1 VHSACSRAL
10 RRREVDTEPRHI
22 PGDKPIIHSG
32 ETMSKVQPTASIEAN
47 RQHPLSGITVLDL
60 SHVYNGPYATF
71 LMAMAG
77 ANVIKIEP
85 HHGEHLRSRGDMGG
99 AALPFAMLN
108 SNKKPVTLN
117 LKTEKGRELFRELV
131 ARADI
136 LVENFAPGVMDR
148 LGIGPADL
156 HKINPRLIYGS
167 SSGYGKDGPYRDY
180 PAMDLVM
187 QAMSGVINSTG
198 FPDQPPV
205 KSGAA
210 ICDFMAGIHLYA
222 AIVTALYERERT
234 GKGRVVEVSMQDATY
249 ASLASNYG
257 MVHARGAA
265 APERTGNR
273 HGGLGIS
280 PYNVYATNDGYV
292 VLNCPGDH
300 HFRAVLDVIDRPDL
314 KGDPRFLSRSS
325 RVVNFEAVDELIGSW
340 TKTLTKNE
348 VAARMLAAKVPC
360 APVRNLVEVMND
372 ENMHA
377 RGSLQWI
384 DHPELGRVALPHSP
398 LVFEGT
404 ERRPIEPSLPLGA
417 SNDEVFGKWLG
428 HSEEELAALKSEGV
442 IGRSAEELAVKAEVI

>member
-1 VHSACSRAL
+1 MPAA
-10 RRREVDTEPRHI
+10 
-22 PGDKPIIHSG
+22 
-32 ETMSKVQPTASIEAN
+32 PTPPY
-47 RQHPLSGITVLDL
+47 PLTGITVIDL
-60 SHVYNGPYATF
+60 SHVYNGPYATL

-77 ANVIKIEP
+77 AEVIKVEP
-85 HHGEHLRSRGDMGG
+85 LDGEHLRSRGDMGG
-99 AALPFAMLN
+99 AAFAFAMLN

-117 LKTEKGRELFRELV
+117 LKSEKGRQLLREMA

-136 LVENFAPGVMDR
+136 LVENFAPGVTDR
-148 LGIGPADL
+148 LGIGPAEL
-156 HKINPRLIYGS
+156 HKVNPRLIYGS

-187 QAMSGVINSTG
+187 QAMCGVINATG
-198 FPDQPPV
+198 HPDQPPV

-210 ICDFMAGIHLYA
+210 MCDFSAGIHLYA
-222 AIVTALYERERT
+222 AILTALYERERT

-249 ASLASNYG
+249 ASLASNLG

-265 APERTGNR
+265 APARTGNR
-273 HGGLGIS
+273 HGGLGIA
-280 PYNVYATNDGYV
+280 PYNAYATSDGFV

-300 HFRAVLDVIDRPDL
+300 HFRAVLDVMGRPDL
-314 KGDPRFLSRSS
+314 KEDPRFLTRST
-325 RVVNFEAVDELIGSW
+325 RVAHFAAVDELIENW

-348 VAARMLAAKVPC
+348 VARRMLAAKVPC
-360 APVRNLVEVMND
+360 APVRDLMEVMRD

-404 ERRPIEPSLPLGA
+404 PRRPIEPSVPLGA
-417 SNDEVFGKWLG
+417 SNDAVYGKWLG
-428 HSEEELAALKSEGV
+428 HTDEELAAYEAEGV
-442 IGRSAEELAVKAEVI
+442 I

>member
-1 VHSACSRAL
+1 MKKHSAKSTRGAGAK
-10 RRREVDTEPRHI
+10 HA
-22 PGDKPIIHSG
+22 PGY
-32 ETMSKVQPTASIEAN
+32 
-47 RQHPLSGITVLDL
+47 PLAGVTVIDL

-71 LMAMAG
+71 LMALAG
-77 ANVIKIEP
+77 ADVIKVEP
-85 HHGEHLRSRGDMGG
+85 FHGEHLRSRGDMGG

-117 LKTEKGRELFRELV
+117 LKNKKGRDLLREMA

-136 LVENFAPGVMDR
+136 LVENFAPGVTDR
-148 LGIGPADL
+148 LGIGPVDL

-187 QAMSGVINSTG
+187 QAMCGVINSTG
-198 FPDQPPV
+198 YPDQPPV

-210 ICDFMAGIHLYA
+210 MCDFSAGIHLYA
-222 AIVTALYERERT
+222 AIMTALYERERT

-249 ASLASNYG
+249 ASLASNLG

-265 APERTGNR
+265 APARTGNR
-273 HGGLGIS
+273 HGGLGIA
-280 PYNVYATNDGYV
+280 PYNAYATSDGFV

-300 HFRAVLDVIDRPDL
+300 HFRAVLDVMGRPDL
-314 KGDPRFLSRSS
+314 KEDPRFLTRST
-325 RVVNFEAVDELIGSW
+325 RVANFAAVDELIENW

-348 VAARMLAAKVPC
+348 VARRMLAAKVPC
-360 APVRNLVEVMND
+360 APVRDLMEVMRD

-384 DHPELGRVALPHSP
+384 DHPELGRVSLPHSP

-404 ERRPIEPSLPLGA
+404 PRRPIEPSLPLGA
-417 SNDEVFGKWLG
+417 SNDAVFGDWLG
-428 HSEEELAALKSEGV
+428 HSKEELAAYRAEGV
-442 IGRSAEELAVKAEVI
+442 IGRRAEESAANAESFI

>member
-1 VHSACSRAL
+1 MNQINLTDARAMPAVQQDRHSASTDQCY
-10 RRREVDTEPRHI
+10 
-22 PGDKPIIHSG
+22 
-32 ETMSKVQPTASIEAN
+32 
-47 RQHPLSGITVLDL
+47 PLSGITVIDL

-77 ANVIKIEP
+77 ADVIKVEP
-85 HHGEHLRSRGDMGG
+85 LHGEHLRSRGDMGG

-117 LKTEKGRELFRELV
+117 LKTEKGRELLREL
-131 ARADI
+131 AACADI
-136 LVENFAPGVMDR
+136 LVENFAPGVTER
-148 LGIGPADL
+148 LGIGPEDL

-167 SSGYGKDGPYRDY
+167 SSGYGKSGPYRDY

-198 FPDQPPV
+198 YPDQPPV

-222 AIVTALYERERT
+222 AIMTALYERERT

-249 ASLASNYG
+249 ASLASNLG
-257 MVHARGAA
+257 MVHARGAT
-265 APERTGNR
+265 APARTGNR

-280 PYNVYATNDGYV
+280 PYNVYPTKDGYV
-292 VLNCPGDH
+292 VLNAPGDH
-300 HFRAVLDVIDRPDL
+300 HFRSILDVMGRSDL
-314 KGDPRFLSRSS
+314 KQDPRFLTRST
-325 RVVNFEAVDELIGSW
+325 RVANFAAVDELIESW

-348 VAARMLAAKVPC
+348 VARRMLAAKVPC
-360 APVRNLVEVMND
+360 APVRDLMEVMHD

-417 SNDEVFGKWLG
+417 SNDVVFGEWFR
-428 HSEEELAALKSEGV
+428 HSEEELLVYKAEGV
-442 IGRSAEELAVKAEVI
+442 IGRSEEDVTDYKAAAVI

>member
-1 VHSACSRAL
+1 M
-10 RRREVDTEPRHI
+10 I
-22 PGDKPIIHSG
+22 SG
-32 ETMSKVQPTASIEAN
+32 GSMSTAGPTANSGSN
-47 RQHPLSGITVLDL
+47 RDCPLSGITVIDL

-77 ANVIKIEP
+77 ASVIKVEP
-85 HHGEHLRSRGDMGG
+85 LQGEHLRSRGDLGG

-108 SNKKPVTLN
+108 SNKKLITLN
-117 LKTEKGRELFRELV
+117 LKSEKGRELLREMA

-148 LGIGPADL
+148 LGIGTADL

-167 SSGYGKDGPYRDY
+167 SSGYGKSGPYRDY

-187 QAMSGVINSTG
+187 QAMCGVINSTG
-198 FPDQPPV
+198 YPDQPPV

-210 ICDFMAGIHLYA
+210 ICDFMAGVHLYA

-234 GKGRVVEVSMQDATY
+234 GKGRVVEISMQDATY
-249 ASLASNYG
+249 ASLASNLG

-280 PYNVYATNDGYV
+280 PYNVYPTKDGYV
-292 VLNCPGDH
+292 VFNAPGDH
-300 HFRAVLDVIDRPDL
+300 HFRSILDVMGRSDL
-314 KGDPRFLSRSS
+314 KEDPRFLTRST
-325 RVVNFEAVDELIGSW
+325 RVANFAAVDELIEDW
-340 TKTLTKNE
+340 TKTLTKDE
-348 VAARMLAAKVPC
+348 VARRMLAAKVPC
-360 APVRNLVEVMND
+360 APVRNLMEVMHD

-384 DHPELGRVALPHSP
+384 DHPELGRVVLPHSP

-404 ERRPIEPSLPLGA
+404 QRRPIEPSLPLGA
-417 SNDEVFGKWLG
+417 SNDAVFGDWLG
-428 HSEEELAALKSEGV
+428 HSKEELAAYKAEGV
-442 IGRSAEELAVKAEVI
+442 IGRSREESPAHEAEGFV

>member
-1 VHSACSRAL
+1 MSAAPPN
-10 RRREVDTEPRHI
+10 VD
-22 PGDKPIIHSG
+22 SG
-32 ETMSKVQPTASIEAN
+32 SN
-47 RQHPLSGITVLDL
+47 RNYPLSGITVLDL

-71 LMAMAG
+71 LMALAG

-85 HHGEHLRSRGDMGG
+85 FHGEHLRSRGDMGG

-117 LKTEKGRELFRELV
+117 LKAEKGRDLLREMA

-148 LGIGPADL
+148 LGVGPADL
-156 HKINPRLIYGS
+156 HKVNPRLVYGS

-222 AIVTALYERERT
+222 AIMTALYERERT
-234 GKGRVVEVSMQDATY
+234 GRGRVVEVSMQDATY
-249 ASLASNYG
+249 CSLASNLG
-257 MVHARGAA
+257 MLHARGAE
-265 APERTGNR
+265 APARTGNR

-280 PYNVYATNDGYV
+280 PYNVYPALDGYV
-292 VLNCPGDH
+292 VLNAPGDH
-300 HFRAVLDVIDRPDL
+300 HFRSILEVMGRSDL
-314 KGDPRFLSRSS
+314 KEDPRFVTRST
-325 RVVNFEAVDELIGSW
+325 RVVHFAAVDELIQSW
-340 TKTLTKNE
+340 TKTLAKNE
-348 VAARMLAAKVPC
+348 VARRMLAAKVPC
-360 APVRNLVEVMND
+360 APVRDLSEVMHD
-372 ENMHA
+372 DNMHA

-384 DHPELGRVALPHSP
+384 DHPALGRVVLPHSP
-398 LVFEGT
+398 LVFVGT
-404 ERRPIEPSLPLGA
+404 ERRAIEPSRPLGA
-417 SNDEVFGKWLG
+417 GNDEVFGDWLG
-428 HSEEELAALKSEGV
+428 HSREELAAYHAAGV
-442 IGRSAEELAVKAEVI
+442 IGPSEKESPPPQAKRRQPEPAALEPDGV

>member
-1 VHSACSRAL
+1 MSAPDVTVESEA
-10 RRREVDTEPRHI
+10 
-22 PGDKPIIHSG
+22 KP
-32 ETMSKVQPTASIEAN
+32 TC
-47 RQHPLSGITVLDL
+47 PLSGITVIDL

-77 ANVIKIEP
+77 ADVVKVEP
-85 HHGEHLRSRGDMGG
+85 FTGEHLRSRGDMGG

-117 LKTEKGRELFRELV
+117 LKTEKGRELLREMA

-148 LGIGPADL
+148 LGIGAAAL

-187 QAMSGVINSTG
+187 QAMCGVINSTG

-222 AIVTALYERERT
+222 AIMTALYERERT

-249 ASLASNYG
+249 CSLASNLG
-257 MVHARGAA
+257 MVHARGAE
-265 APERTGNR
+265 APARTGNR

-280 PYNVYATNDGYV
+280 PYNVYPTRDGYV
-292 VLNCPGDH
+292 VLNAPGDH
-300 HFRAVLDVIDRPDL
+300 HFRSILDVMGRSDL
-314 KGDPRFLSRSS
+314 KDDPRFVTRST
-325 RVVNFEAVDELIGSW
+325 RVVHFAEVDALIEGW
-340 TKTLTKNE
+340 TKTLTKDE
-348 VAARMLAAKVPC
+348 VARRMLAAKVPC
-360 APVRNLVEVMND
+360 APVRDLGEVMND

-377 RGSLQWI
+377 RGSLQRI
-384 DHPELGRVALPHSP
+384 DHPELGRVVLPHSP
-398 LVFEGT
+398 LVFEGA

-417 SNDEVFGKWLG
+417 SNNSVFGEWLG
-428 HSEEELAALKSEGV
+428 HSEKELAAYKSDGV
-442 IGRSAEELAVKAEVI
+442 IGPSADEEAAKAEVI

>member
-1 VHSACSRAL
+1 
-10 RRREVDTEPRHI
+10 
-22 PGDKPIIHSG
+22 
-32 ETMSKVQPTASIEAN
+32 MSTASTP
-47 RQHPLSGITVLDL
+47 RYPLSGITVIDL
-60 SHVYNGPYATF
+60 SHVYNGPYATL

-77 ANVIKIEP
+77 AEVIKVEP
-85 HHGEHLRSRGDMGG
+85 LDGEHLRSRGDMGG
-99 AALPFAMLN
+99 AAFAFAMLN

-117 LKTEKGRELFRELV
+117 LKAERGRELLREMV

-136 LVENFAPGVMDR
+136 LVENFAPGVTDR

-156 HKINPRLIYGS
+156 HKVNPRLIYGS

-187 QAMSGVINSTG
+187 QAMCGVINSTG
-198 FPDQPPV
+198 HPDQPPV

-210 ICDFMAGIHLYA
+210 LCDFSAGIHLYA

-249 ASLASNYG
+249 ASLASNLG

-265 APERTGNR
+265 APARTGNR

-280 PYNVYATNDGYV
+280 PYNAYRTRDGFV
-292 VLNCPGDH
+292 VLNAPGDH
-300 HFRAVLDVIDRPDL
+300 HFRSILDVMGRPDL
-314 KGDPRFLSRSS
+314 KEDPRFLARST
-325 RVVNFEAVDELIGSW
+325 RVAHFAAVDELIEGW

-348 VAARMLAAKVPC
+348 VARRMLAAKVPC
-360 APVRNLVEVMND
+360 APVRDLVEVMHD

-384 DHPELGRVALPHSP
+384 DHPELGRVSLPHSP

-404 ERRPIEPSLPLGA
+404 PRRPIEPSVPLGA
-417 SNDEVFGKWLG
+417 SNDAVYGKWLG
-428 HSEEELAALKSEGV
+428 HTKEELAAFKAEGV
-442 IGRSAEELAVKAEVI
+442 IGHSAGESAVKASGVI